1 MGKLYFK
8 DSEFYREVYD
18 WYRIVFR
25 HYLALGMKRSE
36 ARMAAYDSIEARFN
50 IRYSWARKI
59 INGESRI
66 MKKMSE
72 SEKASLAVGVRDK
85 VLNMVG
91 NFENDPRTFGKILPK
106 NARDKLK
113 IALGEQRA
121 EELIRLADNDTGFML
136 IFNEILKNKQ
146 MPFSFFPNLYSHKM
160 VPLFSNIFSSPYIR
174 EEQTE

>member
-66 MKKMSE
+66 MKNMSE
-72 SEKASLAVGVRDK
+72 SEKGRIFQ
-85 VLNMVG
+85 NNIQIM
-91 NFENDPRTFGKILPK
+91 
-106 NARDKLK
+106 
-113 IALGEQRA
+113 
-121 EELIRLADNDTGFML
+121 ELIRILYEEYTGH
-136 IFNEILKNKQ
+136 IGTAG
-146 MPFSFFPNLYSHKM
+146 
-160 VPLFSNIFSSPYIR
+160 R
-174 EEQTE
+174 EQAAQ